1 MSLLYCATSFRAS
14 SLMSRNII
22 FFPCVSLFYLLF
34 SQKKLQSWYFYTCMG
49 PRNRFQGMN
58 SASLC
63 SLAGRYDNP
72 LLPSPHSL
80 FKNSSSD
87 PCLSNPRLFFA
98 LVFPR
103 FPPNQTTEKEL
114 GAIVAKDFSI
124 AILFVT

>member
-22 FFPCVSLFYLLF
+22 FFPSVSLFL
-34 SQKKLQSWYFYTCMG
+34 
-49 PRNRFQGMN
+49 
-58 SASLC
+58 SLIF
-63 SLAGRYDNP
+63 P
-72 LLPSPHSL
+72 EKIP
-80 FKNSSSD
+80 D

-98 LVFPR
+98 LVFLR

-114 GAIVAKDFSI
+114 GAIVAKDFSV